1 MLPLLGGCFL
11 TSMII
16 DSLIRFSRE
25 EWESFPPNVRQHV
38 MSSLTYT
45 NPKYE
50 QNARLGF
57 SNFATPRDLYTF
69 SREDGRD
76 AVSCMRGEIRKVF
89 HALTGVMNP
98 ELLEIND
105 KTVSVPTNIE
115 YMNTSFDLDERQVRC
130 VEACLETSQGII
142 HAATSAG
149 KSAMIMKLIAERKEK
164 TLIVVNRSV
173 LMNQLVDDAKKW
185 LPNAVI
191 GTIAAGKCAIG
202 DVTFAIEK
210 TLLNYL
216 DEVKDQFGMV
226 IMDEVH
232 VCPALSFQRILNKV
246 PARYRYGFTGTV
258 KRKDRMEF
266 YMYAAFGG
274 IIATVTKD
282 ELEAA
287 DRTTPIQVRVHDT
300 RASVPP
306 EVFDL
311 DTVKKHRAIE
321 DALHSDP
328 SRHMDVAGVIDL
340 IFHEWRDKG
349 GDAPRPKIV
358 VACRYLA
365 PLDALGE
372 LLTHQ
377 RPELRIRFV
386 TGQEKDQNESC
397 QMLERGEC
405 DVILATIGC
414 FSTGVNIPSLTD
426 LILMSPIFS
435 NELLV
440 HQLRGRL
447 MRKSEGKEVGTFH
460 FMWDENVFE
469 HKKLIQFLRLVK
481 R

>member
-1 MLPLLGGCFL
+1 
-11 TSMII
+11 MII
-16 DSLIRFSRE
+16 DSMVRFSLE
-25 EWESFPPNVRQHV
+25 EWQDLPPPVREHV
-38 MSSLTYT
+38 MTSLTYT

-57 SNFATPRDLYTF
+57 SNFATPHDLYTF
-69 SREDGRD
+69 SLEDGHN
-76 AVSCMRGEIRKVF
+76 AISCMRGEIRKVF

-98 ELLEIND
+98 ELLEINN

-115 YMNTSFDLDERQVRC
+115 YMNTSFDLDERQIRC

-164 TLIVVNRSV
+164 TLVIVNRS
-173 LMNQLVDDAKKW
+173 LPMNQLIDDAKKW

-232 VCPALSFQRILNKV
+232 VCPALSFQHILNKV

-258 KRKDRMEF
+258 KRKDRLEF

-287 DRTTPIQVRVHDT
+287 GRTTPIQVRVHDT
-300 RASVPP
+300 RATVPP

-311 DTVKKHRAIE
+311 DAIQRAKKIDE
-321 DALHSDP
+321 LLHADSSRMVEVLGVVDKIYQEWQEKLQTDP
-328 SRHMDVAGVIDL
+328 DVI
-340 IFHEWRDKG
+340 
-349 GDAPRPKIV
+349 RPKIV
-358 VACRYLA
+358 LASRYLK
-365 PLDALGE
+365 PLDE
-372 LLTHQ
+372 LAGLFGQ
-377 RPELRIRFV
+377 LRPDVRVRFV

-397 QMLERGEC
+397 QMLERGDC

-426 LILMSPIFS
+426 LILISPIFS
-435 NELLV
+435 NELLI

-447 MRKSEGKEVGTFH
+447 MRKSEGKEVGRFH
-460 FMWDENVFE
+460 FMWDENVYDQ
-469 HKKLIQFLRLVK
+469 KKLIQFLRLVK

>member
-1 MLPLLGGCFL
+1 
-11 TSMII
+11 
-16 DSLIRFSRE
+16 
-25 EWESFPPNVRQHV
+25 

-69 SREDGRD
+69 TRATGRD
-76 AVSCMRGEIRKVF
+76 AIACMRGEIRKVF

-105 KTVSVPTNIE
+105 KTVSVPANIE
-115 YMNTSFDLDERQVRC
+115 YVNTSFDLDERQVRC

-164 TLIVVNRSV
+164 TLVIVNRSV
-173 LMNQLVDDAKKW
+173 LLNQLVDDAKKW

-191 GTIAAGKCAIG
+191 GTIAAGKCALG

-226 IMDEVH
+226 IMDECH
-232 VCPALSFQRILNKV
+232 ISPASSFQRLLNEL
-246 PARYRYGFTGTV
+246 PAKYRYGFTGTV

-282 ELEAA
+282 ELEEAN
-287 DRTTPIQVRVHDT
+287 RVTPIQVRVHDT
-300 RASVPP
+300 RATVPP

-311 DTVKKHRAIE
+311 DPVKRHREVDKLIHEDEARMVEICMLIE
-321 DALHSDP
+321 WILSD
-328 SRHMDVAGVIDL
+328 HIIA
-340 IFHEWRDKG
+340 RDTLELDDQEEPLEVETKV
-349 GDAPRPKIV
+349 PIPHKIV
-358 VACRYLA
+358 VASRFLKPLERIGEILA
-365 PLDALGE
+365 SNY
-372 LLTHQ
+372 
-377 RPELRIRFV
+377 PEVRVRFV

-397 QMLERGEC
+397 RMLEQGDC
-405 DVILATIGC
+405 DVILATVGC

-426 LILMSPIFS
+426 LILISPIFS
-435 NELLV
+435 NELLI

-447 MRKSEGKEVGTFH
+447 MRKSEGKAVGTFH
-460 FMWDENVFE
+460 FMWDENVFD
-469 HKKLIQFLRLVK
+469 HKKLIQFLRIVK